1 MVDDLVQYLVR
12 EAGVPYYRAQAMRPT
27 LHRWV
32 NRLQQQWGIH
42 VVPKRGDW
50 SRWTRGERAH
60 AVNMINMFLSDFSGD
75 GWTAHLLHDITGV
88 RPFKGP
94 GANR

>member
-12 EAGVPYYRAQAMRPT
+12 LAGVPYYRAQAMRPT
-27 LHRWV
+27 LERWAK
-32 NRLQQQWGIH
+32 RLPQMGVY

-50 SRWTRGERAH
+50 ARWTRGERAH
-60 AVNMINMFLSDFSGD
+60 AVNVINMFLSDFSGD
-75 GWTAHLLHDITGV
+75 RWTAHLLHDITGV